1 MSTNYVGGQAVIEGV
16 MMRSKEKIATAVR
29 KEGKIV
35 IQEQE
40 FHSFTEKSRLLK
52 LPIIR
57 GMIFL
62 IEMMILGIKT
72 LTWSAD
78 QQTGKEEK
86 LSKLELIG
94 ALAFAITMTLL
105 MFVVGPYY
113 ITKLFTRGPGVAF
126 NVIDGGLR
134 LGAFIGYIV
143 LIGLMKDIK
152 RVFQYHGAEHKTVNC
167 YEQKKTLTVAN
178 VKKCSVQHPR
188 CGTSL
193 IVFVIGVSILLF
205 SLIKDPRWYVNISMR
220 IVAIPLIAG
229 ISYEV
234 LKFSAKYNTNT
245 LLKIIITPG
254 LWVQRLTT
262 REPNN
267 KQIEVAIAALNK
279 VL

>member
-1 MSTNYVGGQAVIEGV
+1 MSINYVGGQAVIEGV
-16 MMRSKEKIATAVR
+16 MMRSKEKVATAVR
-29 KEGKIV
+29 KDGKIV
-35 IQEQE
+35 VKEQE
-40 FHSFTEKSRLLK
+40 FHSFTEKSKLLR
-52 LPIIR
+52 LPIVR

-62 IEMMILGIKT
+62 IEMMILGMKT

-78 QQTGKEEK
+78 QQTGNEEK
-86 LSKLELIG
+86 MSKVELIG
-94 ALAFAITMTLL
+94 SIIFAITMTLL

-113 ITKLFTRGPGVAF
+113 LTKLFTSGPGATF
-126 NVIDGGLR
+126 NIIDGGLR

-167 YEQKKTLTVAN
+167 YEKKLSLTVSN

-193 IVFVIGVSILLF
+193 IVFVIAVSILLF
-205 SLIKDPRWYVNISMR
+205 SLIKDPRWYINIGMR
-220 IVAIPLIAG
+220 IIAIPLIAG

-234 LKFSAKYNTNT
+234 LKFSAKYNTNK
-245 LLKIIITPG
+245 LLKIIIIPG

-267 KQIEVAIAALNK
+267 KQIEVAIAALKK
-279 VL
+279 VV

>member
-1 MSTNYVGGQAVIEGV
+1 MPTNYVGGQAVIEGV

-29 KEGKIV
+29 KKGKIIV
-35 IQEQE
+35 KEQE
-40 FHSFTEKSRLLK
+40 FHSFTEKSKLLR

-62 IEMMILGIKT
+62 IEMTILGMKT

-78 QQTGKEEK
+78 QQTNNEEQ
-86 LSKLELIG
+86 LSKIELI
-94 ALAFAITMTLL
+94 ASLAFAITMTLL

-113 ITKLFTRGPGVAF
+113 LTKLLTNGQGMAF
-126 NVIDGGLR
+126 NAIDGGLR

-167 YEQKKTLTVAN
+167 YEQKMPLTVSN

-193 IVFVIGVSILLF
+193 IVFVIAVSILLF
-205 SLIKDPRWYVNISMR
+205 SLIKDPRWYVNIGMR
-220 IVAIPLIAG
+220 IIAIPLIAG
-229 ISYEV
+229 ISYEA
-234 LKFSAKYNTNT
+234 LKFSAKYNTNK
-245 LLKIIITPG
+245 LLRIIITPG
-254 LWVQRLTT
+254 LWVQKLTT

-267 KQIEVAIAALNK
+267 KQIEVAIAALQK